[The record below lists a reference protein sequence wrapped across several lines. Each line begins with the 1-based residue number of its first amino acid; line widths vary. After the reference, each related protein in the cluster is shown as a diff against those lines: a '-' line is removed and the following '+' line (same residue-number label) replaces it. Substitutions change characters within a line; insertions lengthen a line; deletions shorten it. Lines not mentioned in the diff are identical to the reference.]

1 MSETEAAVVRKKPL
15 APRVTLTNW
24 HVSYGAMN
32 NQPPPVA
39 WSYRAARSNHGVGSG
54 QRESSKDRRRR
65 IAASASPAKRSAS
78 FPMSRVRGQDRKIA
92 SSGIDDQR
100 SKSNTPEQAKD
111 MTVATVPYAR
121 APRIRRSPCP
131 VAANTRASHRPG
143 PPVSS
148 RLRPFPLH
156 PSNVAAHWPRCGHPN
171 QRPRLLPDCSAF
183 FRRAGTSALA

>member
-1 MSETEAAVVRKKPL
+1 MVL
-15 APRVTLTNW
+15 ARGNGKVLKI
-24 HVSYGAMN
+24 G
-32 NQPPPVA
+32 
-39 WSYRAARSNHGVGSG
+39 GG
-54 QRESSKDRRRR
+54 
-65 IAASASPAKRSAS
+65 ASPQAQARRSDQHHS
-78 FPMSRVRGQDRKIA
+78 PCRGFGDRIGKIA

-121 APRIRRSPCP
+121 APRVRRSPCQ